1 MLPFVSNTGCSASP
15 LFRGHELEGC
25 ERGGGPASRPFF
37 GWDGTLMG
45 RWRVFFAKVLF
56 FFFRHEG
63 WDGSDGVWSLAE
75 ADVQGVPVFFFETL
89 MSFPGSK

>member
-1 MLPFVSNTGCSASP
+1 M
-15 LFRGHELEGC
+15 
-25 ERGGGPASRPFF
+25 
-37 GWDGTLMG
+37 GWDVDGTMESLLCEG
-45 RWRVFFAKVLF
+45 FVF